1 VHNAVIIPFELDT
14 TNVVVG
20 NNHQKC
26 HTIYIIC
33 VMRFLIF
40 FNLFFLLQ
48 QNVFSQTDTVNLS
61 TITISDYYSPKTLK
75 NTARVIQV
83 IDKKEIAS
91 LPAHTVNELLSQI
104 AQVDVRQRG
113 VGEVQSDISIR
124 GGTYNQVLIL
134 VNGIMIND
142 PQTGHHN
149 FDLPVSLEDIQRIE
163 ILEGVASNLYG
174 PYALNGAI
182 NIVTETDS
190 VKNNFFGKLSGGSF
204 NSYNG
209 MISATY
215 HIGQSN
221 QLLSF
226 KKSGSDGYRDN
237 TDYQILHGFYQF
249 NLPIKKN
256 KLMLQ
261 AGLNDKK
268 FGANSFYTPAFPN
281 QYEKTKTFFS
291 SAKLSG
297 GKHIHYTPSISW
309 RRHYDYFVLKRD
321 NPEFYKNNHLTDIFQ
336 SKIPFYFTSNL
347 GKTAFGTGIR
357 KEIIYSTAL
366 GDTINPT
373 ILIPNDTA
381 HYQLGT
387 QRENFYFF
395 LDHSYKIKKLLI
407 NGGIMVNSFNLESP
421 KIFPSLN
428 LAYIFNSYYQWFGL
442 INNAVRYPT
451 FTELYYP
458 GLQNKGNPNLKP
470 EKALSIETG
479 IKLNNEHIISHFSIF
494 RRHSTDVIDWVKVS
508 DTAIWESSNIT
519 TLTTYGASFSFSYSF
534 YNSMSRY
541 FSLKKINTNYQY
553 VTSEKNNIDYISHYA
568 LNYLKHQINLSL
580 VSTLFKHFDWAII
593 FNYNDRNGTYYNENN
608 IKTDYKPY
616 EIFNTKLNYSLKNIC
631 FFVESQNILNKNYV
645 NFGSV
650 KMPGRIVLVG
660 VSVNQG
666 FFY

>member
-1 VHNAVIIPFELDT
+1 
-14 TNVVVG
+14 
-20 NNHQKC
+20 
-26 HTIYIIC
+26 
-33 VMRFLIF
+33 MRYLIF

-48 QNVFSQTDTVNLS
+48 HTVFSQTDTINLS
-61 TITISDYYSPKTLK
+61 TVTISDYYAPKTLK
-75 NTARVIQV
+75 NTARVIQ
-83 IDKKEIAS
+83 IINRKEIAA

-134 VNGIMIND
+134 LNGIMIND

-163 ILEGVASNLYG
+163 ILEGAASNLYG

-190 VKNNFFGKLSGGSF
+190 VKNDFFGKLSGGSF

-209 MISATY
+209 LISAAY
-215 HIGQSN
+215 HIGRSN

-268 FGANSFYTPAFPN
+268 FGANSFYSPAFPD

-297 GKHIHYTPSISW
+297 GKHLHYTPSISW
-309 RRHYDYFVLKRD
+309 RRHFDYFVLKRN
-321 NPEFYKNNHLTDIFQ
+321 NPEFYKNNHLTDVFQ
-336 SKIPFYFTSNL
+336 CKIPFYFTSNL

-366 GDTINPT
+366 GSTIKPT
-373 ILIPNDTA
+373 ILIPNDTG

-387 QRENFYFF
+387 HRENFYFF
-395 LDHSYKIKKLLI
+395 LDHSYNIKKFLI
-407 NGGIMVNSFNLESP
+407 NGGIMINSFNLENP

-428 LAYIFNSYYQWFGL
+428 MVYAFNSYYKWFGL
-442 INNAVRYPT
+442 INRSVRYPT

-470 EKALSIETG
+470 EKALSFETG
-479 IKLNNEHIISHFSIF
+479 IKLNNKHIISHFSIF
-494 RRHSTDVIDWVKVS
+494 RRHSTDVIDWVKKS
-508 DTAIWESSNIT
+508 DTAIWNSTNIT
-519 TLTTYGASFSFSYSF
+519 TLTTYGASFSFSYTF
-534 YNSMSRY
+534 HNS
-541 FSLKKINTNYQY
+541 INKNFAIKQINANYQY
-553 VTSEKNNIDYISHYA
+553 ITSEKNNIDYISHYA

-580 VSTLFKHFDWAII
+580 VTNLFKHFDWAIS
-593 FNYNDRNGTYYNENN
+593 FNYNDRNGTYYNQKN

-616 EIFNTKLNYSLKNIC
+616 VIFNTKLNYSLKNIC
-631 FFVESQNILNKNYV
+631 FFVESQNILNKNYID
-645 NFGSV
+645 FGNIN
-650 KMPGRIVLVG
+650 MPGRIVSIG
-660 VSVNQG
+660 ISIKQG
-666 FFY
+666 LFY